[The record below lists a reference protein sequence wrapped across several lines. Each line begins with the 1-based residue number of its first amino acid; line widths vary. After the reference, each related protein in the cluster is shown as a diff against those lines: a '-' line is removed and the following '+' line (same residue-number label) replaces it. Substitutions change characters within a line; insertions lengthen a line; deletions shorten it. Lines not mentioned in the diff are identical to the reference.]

1 MSGVHDCIARRHHYS
16 STSVSRAV
24 CRIFD
29 PDRHA
34 MKNVENLIIL
44 KRYHEDLVELTS
56 SDIQEGNE
64 A

>member
-1 MSGVHDCIARRHHYS
+1 MPY
-16 STSVSRAV
+16 
-24 CRIFD
+24 FD

-34 MKNVENLIIL
+34 MKNVEILIIL
-44 KRYHEDLVELTS
+44 KLNHEDLVELTS